1 MTVSND
7 IPIITDLNINQSIDE
22 DSTVVIN
29 INDLVI
35 EDDNRFPEDFILT
48 IGDGDNYSL
57 NENKIIPSQ
66 DFNGVLNIPL
76 TVFDG
81 NDESEVFT
89 FELSINPVNDAPEIV
104 EYTGSTTI
112 LKNGSLDISISDFI
126 VSDVDNDISDF
137 SLSVFEG
144 ENYKVEGSR
153 VSPDLN
159 FLGLIEVLVT
169 VDDGMLNSPELL
181 LSFEVIEVLSL
192 ENEIQDRFTIY
203 PNPTSG
209 KVVIDG
215 LSSILNVDLYQLSG
229 IREQQDFDRKKDGT
243 IEISLHNRSEGVY
256 FILIQTEEGIISKRV
271 IKVHNKR

>member
-1 MTVSND
+1 M
-7 IPIITDLNINQSIDE
+7 
-22 DSTVVIN
+22 IN